1 MASWTPEIVKDL
13 RIKLGLTQKEFA
25 ERVGVHAITIIRWE
39 KGVSTPHPVW
49 IEKIRDLEKSS

>member
-1 MASWTPEIVKDL
+1 MKSWTPDIVKDL

-25 ERVGVHAITIIRWE
+25 ERIGVHAITIIRWE

-49 IEKIRDLEKSS
+49 IAKIQDLVKVS